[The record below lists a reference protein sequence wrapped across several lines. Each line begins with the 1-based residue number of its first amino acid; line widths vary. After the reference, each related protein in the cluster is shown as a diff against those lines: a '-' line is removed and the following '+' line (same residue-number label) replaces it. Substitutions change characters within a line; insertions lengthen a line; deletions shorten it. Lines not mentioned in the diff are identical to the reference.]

1 MWEKNALKIM
11 DALSETAIYVIEQDT
26 YKLLYFN
33 RRVKEVSPEVELGK
47 KCYKIWEGSC
57 ENCPILTIGDKKS
70 HHTIH
75 YNDPFG
81 EVVDITADRVLWNDE
96 IPAYVITVVPH
107 KLNYEEQQGLEKI
120 EKIYRNSLVT
130 VFDECIIANLTED
143 YYVNCQKDLMW
154 EGVPERGIFGK
165 ENRRYASL
173 VVHPDD
179 LETFFSY
186 FSREA
191 MLCAFGQGQERISK
205 RIRRR
210 MQDGSYHMVEFT
222 ATRVNDIE
230 ARACWCVLV
239 FRDIH
244 EEYIQEQKRNVEI
257 DQLATAA
264 RVAYQMLISANLT
277 KNTYYMVEYD
287 GFQTKKAAESGNFD
301 ELIETGMSTVDPDF
315 RKEFKQK
322 FGREELLAAFERG
335 EKQISMEMRQL
346 GDDGFYHWNS
356 TQVVRVNN
364 PYSDDVLEITMTK
377 NIDNERRQQEE
388 HLKKERKAKKLLEEA
403 LHKAEDGSRAK
414 SDFLSKMSHDIRTPM
429 NAILG
434 MTALALLELENK
446 EKLEIYLKKIQAS
459 GNHLLGLINEVLDV
473 SRIESG
479 TLTLEEAE
487 FDLRELVQDIISMVQ
502 PAAEKKSQDLQIYM
516 QPDLHSCVTADQQ
529 HLRQVLLNILENACK
544 YTQQNGTIRFTV
556 EETGQPKKHVGT
568 YRITV
573 EDNGIGMKPE
583 YLAHIFEPFSRAD
596 DSRISK
602 TSGTGL
608 GMTIV
613 KSLVKQMG
621 GDIKVESEY
630 GKGSRFTVVL
640 EMVQERTVESHTV
653 QEEKTQ
659 DAGEDFS
666 YLKVLLVED
675 NEINQ
680 QIACEMLKFLGVN
693 PELAENGKQAV
704 DMVEHHP
711 AGYYDLVFM
720 DIQMP
725 VMNGYE
731 AAGQIRSLKK
741 DDMRELP
748 IIAMTADAFS
758 EDVQRAKKAGMD
770 GHLAKPISIQQLK
783 EVLAGIGRKKEI

>member
-1 MWEKNALKIM
+1 M
-11 DALSETAIYVIEQDT
+11 
-26 YKLLYFN
+26 
-33 RRVKEVSPEVELGK
+33 
-47 KCYKIWEGSC
+47 
-57 ENCPILTIGDKKS
+57 
-70 HHTIH
+70 
-75 YNDPFG
+75 
-81 EVVDITADRVLWNDE
+81 E
-96 IPAYVITVVPH
+96 I
-107 KLNYEEQQGLEKI
+107 N
-120 EKIYRNSLVT
+120 
-130 VFDECIIANLTED
+130 
-143 YYVNCQKDLMW
+143 
-154 EGVPERGIFGK
+154 
-165 ENRRYASL
+165 
-173 VVHPDD
+173 
-179 LETFFSY
+179 
-186 FSREA
+186 
-191 MLCAFGQGQERISK
+191 
-205 RIRRR
+205 
-210 MQDGSYHMVEFT
+210 
-222 ATRVNDIE
+222 
-230 ARACWCVLV
+230 
-239 FRDIH
+239 
-244 EEYIQEQKRNVEI
+244 
-257 DQLATAA
+257 QLATAA

-277 KNTYYMVEYD
+277 KNTYYMVGYD

-322 FGREELLAAFERG
+322 FGRKELLAAFERG

-434 MTALALLELENK
+434 LTALALLELENK

-731 AAGQIRSLKK
+731 AAGKIRSLKK